1 VQRTDCDSDHN
12 FHIGISCAYCTGQVD
27 DDGEEVK
34 EEEVKEGADEEKKE
48 YKKKK
53 SITEK
58 YWDWELANDTK
69 PIWVC
74 MFVLQS

>member
-1 VQRTDCDSDHN
+1 
-12 FHIGISCAYCTGQVD
+12 
-27 DDGEEVK
+27 
-34 EEEVKEGADEEKKE
+34 VKEGAEEDKKE

-58 YWDWELANDTK
+58 YWDWELSNDTK

-74 MFVLQS
+74 SLSVNYSQSRPRIASRSTCL

>member
-1 VQRTDCDSDHN
+1 MQIDNLLIVILQ
-12 FHIGISCAYCTGQVD
+12 
-27 DDGEEVK
+27 
-34 EEEVKEGADEEKKE
+34 

>member
-1 VQRTDCDSDHN
+1 MCCSKQGMNYVHGFCNLVFENMQIDN
-12 FHIGISCAYCTGQVD
+12 LLIVILQ
-27 DDGEEVK
+27 
-34 EEEVKEGADEEKKE
+34 

-74 MFVLQS
+74 IFVLQS